1 MNFSGQVAGPTE
13 TLLWVTCTPPKRH
26 RILVCPTRPAIDGT
40 ARPFSFF
47 FFYYM
52 AGAQVHMVI
61 YTLLHMQHHTHTPTK
76 LFLNT
81 YRSKKN
87 PILEINLDTHD
98 WFFSGWGQYS
108 KKKKRGHIPDLT
120 NVLLKIH
127 LHMHNIHDNRD
138 LKDHFRNSKFHFTI
152 HNYHIRLV

>member
-1 MNFSGQVAGPTE
+1 MNFSGQVAGSTE
-13 TLLWVTCTPPKRH
+13 TLLWVTYTPPKRH

-52 AGAQVHMVI
+52 AGAQVHVCV

-81 YRSKKN
+81 YCSKKTN
-87 PILEINLDTHD
+87 PRNEPGHSWLVFLWMRGVLEE
-98 WFFSGWGQYS
+98 
-108 KKKKRGHIPDLT
+108 KKRGHIPDLT